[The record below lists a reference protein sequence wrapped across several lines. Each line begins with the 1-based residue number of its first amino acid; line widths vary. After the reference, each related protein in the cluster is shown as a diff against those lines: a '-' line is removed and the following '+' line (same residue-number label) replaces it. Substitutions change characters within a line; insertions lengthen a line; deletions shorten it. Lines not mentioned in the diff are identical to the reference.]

1 MGVLFCAP
9 APAVRIRAL
18 LPQPAMGRI
27 TNFHGQMQTQISF
40 CVEGREHRASMVKEK
55 SRDVAGAEDAE
66 KITIRLEA
74 DGKSICVESLETGQ
88 GKSIRSVSS
97 DVPEMLIILFG
108 VSWMSDTASALQDAD
123 HDKKVEERLLSE
135 NQTLDE
141 FFLNIYNFLNGDM

>member
-1 MGVLFCAP
+1 MNNLKAP
-9 APAVRIRAL
+9 HIAERI
-18 LPQPAMGRI
+18 
-27 TNFHGQMQTQISF
+27 S
-40 CVEGREHRASMVKEK
+40 
-55 SRDVAGAEDAE
+55 
-66 KITIRLEA
+66 
-74 DGKSICVESLETGQ
+74 
-88 GKSIRSVSS
+88 RSVSS

>member
-1 MGVLFCAP
+1 M
-9 APAVRIRAL
+9 
-18 LPQPAMGRI
+18 
-27 TNFHGQMQTQISF
+27 
-40 CVEGREHRASMVKEK
+40 
-55 SRDVAGAEDAE
+55 
-66 KITIRLEA
+66 
-74 DGKSICVESLETGQ
+74 
-88 GKSIRSVSS
+88 SS